1 MAGDPADTALPR
13 ERQERILDRLRRHG
27 RVIAAD
33 LAVEFRV
40 SEDSIRRDLREL
52 AARSLCKRVYGGA
65 LLATTAPPLAERRRE
80 DVERKRALAAV
91 AATLVG
97 PRQILFLDAGST
109 NSAIANALPEGQDL
123 TVVTNAPDVA
133 LALMG
138 RSGFEVLT
146 IGGRIDPDIGA
157 AIGSMALRQIQ
168 GIRADLCFPGVCAAD
183 AQTGL
188 WTLDAEEVVLKRTMI
203 EASGETALVA
213 TREKL
218 MRAATHHT
226 APVASITHLVTEP
239 DTDPAILD
247 AWRAAGTSVHIALA
261 ARG

>member
-1 MAGDPADTALPR
+1 VSPELADATLPR
-13 ERQERILDRLRRHG
+13 ERQDRICERLRQHG

-52 AARSLCKRVYGGA
+52 AARGLCKRVYGGA
-65 LLATTAPPLAERRRE
+65 LLVSRYAPIEERRGE
-80 DVERKRALAAV
+80 HVERKRALAAM
-91 AATLVG
+91 AASLVNRG
-97 PRQILFLDAGST
+97 QILFIDAGST
-109 NSAIANALPEGQDL
+109 NSAIAAALPADMDL

-133 LALMG
+133 LAVIG
-138 RSGFEVLT
+138 RPGFEVIT
-146 IGGRIDPDIGA
+146 IGGRIEPKIAG

-188 WTLDAEEVVLKRTMI
+188 WTYDAEEVVLKRTMI
-203 EASGETALVA
+203 EASGETVLVA

-218 MRAATHHT
+218 IIAATHHT
-226 APVASITHLVTEP
+226 APAESITHLVTERGT
-239 DTDPAILD
+239 DTALLD
-247 AWRAAGTSVHIALA
+247 AWRAVGTSVTLA
-261 ARG
+261 

>member
-1 MAGDPADTALPR
+1 MTEAADATLPR
-13 ERQERILDRLRRHG
+13 ERQDRILERLRRHG
-27 RVIAAD
+27 RVVAAD

-65 LLATTAPPLAERRRE
+65 LLMRDPGPITERRRE
-80 DVERKRALAAV
+80 RVENKRALARV
-91 AATLVG
+91 AASLVS
-97 PRQILFLDAGST
+97 PRQILFIDAGST
-109 NSAIANALPEGQDL
+109 NSAIASALPDHADL

-133 LALMG
+133 LSLIG
-138 RSGFEVLT
+138 RPGFEVLC
-146 IGGRIDPDIGA
+146 IGGRIDPKIGG
-157 AIGSMALRQIQ
+157 AIGSIALRQVQ

-203 EASGETALVA
+203 EASGETVLVV
-213 TREKL
+213 TQEKL
-218 MRAATHHT
+218 IMAGTHHT
-226 APVASITHLVTEP
+226 APVSSITHLVVER

-247 AWRAAGTSVHIALA
+247 AWRAAGTSVHLT
-261 ARG
+261 

>member
-1 MAGDPADTALPR
+1 MAPDAGESTLPR
-13 ERQERILDRLRRHG
+13 ERQERILERLRQHG

-52 AARSLCKRVYGGA
+52 AAQRLCKRVYGGA
-65 LLATTAPPLAERRRE
+65 LLMTHAAPLAERRGSN
-80 DVERKRALAAV
+80 VEHKRALAKV
-91 AATLVG
+91 AASLVSPG
-97 PRQILFLDAGST
+97 QILFIDAGST
-109 NSAIANALPEGQDL
+109 NSAIASALPDGQDL

-133 LALMG
+133 LAVLG
-138 RSGFEVLT
+138 RRGFEVLS
-146 IGGRIDPDIGA
+146 IGGRLDPAIGG
-157 AIGSMALRQIQ
+157 AIGSLALRQIQ

-203 EASGETALVA
+203 EASGETVLVA

-218 MRAATHHT
+218 ITAATHHT
-226 APVASITHLVTEP
+226 APVTSITHLVVERGI
-239 DTDPAILD
+239 DPEIVE
-247 AWRAAGTSVHIALA
+247 AWRAAGTSVHLA
-261 ARG
+261 

>member
-1 MAGDPADTALPR
+1 MAGEPADDIPLPR
-13 ERQERILDRLRRHG
+13 ERQDRIIERLRRHG

-65 LLATTAPPLAERRRE
+65 LLMTSAPPIAERRRE

-91 AATLVG
+91 AATLVS
-97 PRQILFLDAGST
+97 PRQILFIDAGST
-109 NSAIANALPEGQDL
+109 NSMIAAALPEGQDL

-133 LALMG
+133 LAVIG
-138 RSGFEVLT
+138 RPGFEVLT
-146 IGGRIDPDIGA
+146 IGGRIDPKIGG
-157 AIGSMALRQIQ
+157 AIGSIALRQIQ
-168 GIRADLCFPGVCAAD
+168 RIRADLCFPGVCAAD

-188 WTLDAEEVVLKRTMI
+188 WTLDAEEVVLKQAMI
-203 EASGETALVA
+203 EASGETVLVA

-218 MRAATHHT
+218 IRAATHHT
-226 APVASITHLVTEP
+226 APVESITHLVTERT
-239 DTDPAILD
+239 TDAAILD
-247 AWRAAGTSVHIALA
+247 AWRAAGSSVHVA
-261 ARG
+261 

>member
-1 MAGDPADTALPR
+1 MAGEPAGDITLPR
-13 ERQERILDRLRRHG
+13 ERQDRIIERLRRHG

-40 SEDSIRRDLREL
+40 SEDSIRRDLRDL

-65 LLATTAPPLAERRRE
+65 LLMTRAPPIAERRRE
-80 DVERKRALAAV
+80 DVERKRALAVV
-91 AATLVG
+91 AATLVS
-97 PRQILFLDAGST
+97 PRQILFIDAGST
-109 NSAIANALPEGQDL
+109 NSAIAAALPEGQDL

-133 LALMG
+133 LAVIG
-138 RSGFEVLT
+138 RPGFEVLT
-146 IGGRIDPDIGA
+146 IGGRIDPKIGG

-188 WTLDAEEVVLKRTMI
+188 WTFDAEEVVLKQTMI
-203 EASGETALVA
+203 EASGETVLVA

-218 MRAATHHT
+218 IRAATHHT
-226 APVASITHLVTEP
+226 APVESITHLVAERT
-239 DTDPAILD
+239 TDAAILD
-247 AWRAAGTSVHIALA
+247 AWRAAGSSVHVA
-261 ARG
+261 

>member
-1 MAGDPADTALPR
+1 MVAELPADAALPR
-13 ERQERILDRLRRHG
+13 ERQDRIWDRLRQHG

-33 LAVEFRV
+33 LAVEFRI

-52 AARSLCKRVYGGA
+52 AARGLCKRVYGGA
-65 LLATTAPPLAERRRE
+65 LLMSHATPIAERRAE
-80 DVERKRALAAV
+80 HVERKRALAAC
-91 AATLVG
+91 AASIVSRG
-97 PRQILFLDAGST
+97 QILFIDAGST
-109 NSAIANALPEGQDL
+109 NSAIAAALPDGHDL

-133 LALMG
+133 LALIG
-138 RSGFEVLT
+138 RPGFEVLT
-146 IGGRIDPDIGA
+146 IGGRIEPKIGG

-188 WTLDAEEVVLKRTMI
+188 WTFDAEEVVLKRTMI

-218 MRAATHHT
+218 IGAATHHT
-226 APVASITHLVTEP
+226 VPATSITYLVTERGS
-239 DTDPAILD
+239 DPRMLE
-247 AWRAAGTSVHIALA
+247 AWRAAGASVQIA
-261 ARG
+261 

>member
-1 MAGDPADTALPR
+1 MASEPPSDAALPR
-13 ERQERILDRLRRHG
+13 ERQERIMERLRRHG
-27 RVIAAD
+27 RVVAAD

-65 LLATTAPPLAERRRE
+65 LLMTSAPPLAERRGVA
-80 DVERKRALAAV
+80 VERKRALAAV
-91 AATLVG
+91 AATLVS
-97 PRQILFLDAGST
+97 PRQILFIDAGST
-109 NSAIANALPEGQDL
+109 NLAVASALPEGYDL
-123 TVVTNAPDVA
+123 TIVTNAPDVA
-133 LALMG
+133 LAVIG
-138 RSGFEVLT
+138 RPGFEVLT
-146 IGGRIDPDIGA
+146 IGGRVDPKIGG

-203 EASGETALVA
+203 EASGETVLVA

-218 MRAATHHT
+218 IRAATHHT
-226 APVASITHLVTEP
+226 APPSSITHLVTER
-239 DTDPAILD
+239 DTDPAILA
-247 AWRAAGTSVHIALA
+247 AWRAAGTSVHLV
-261 ARG
+261 

>member
-1 MAGDPADTALPR
+1 MVSEPAADTALPR
-13 ERQERILDRLRRHG
+13 ERQERILERLRQHG
-27 RVIAAD
+27 RVVAAD

-65 LLATTAPPLAERRRE
+65 LLMTHVAPLAERRRE
-80 DVERKRALAAV
+80 HVERKRALAAL
-91 AATLVG
+91 AASLVT
-97 PRQILFLDAGST
+97 PRQILFIDAGST
-109 NSAIANALPEGQDL
+109 NSAIASALPEGYDL

-133 LALMG
+133 LAVIG
-138 RSGFEVLT
+138 RRGFEVLT
-146 IGGRIDPDIGA
+146 IGGRIDPQIGG

-188 WTLDAEEVVLKRTMI
+188 WTYDAEEVVLKRTMI
-203 EASGETALVA
+203 EASGETVVVA

-218 MRAATHHT
+218 ITAATHHT
-226 APVASITHLVTEP
+226 AAVTSITHLVVER
-239 DTDPAILD
+239 DTDVAILD
-247 AWRAAGTSVHIALA
+247 AWRAAGTSVHVV
-261 ARG
+261 